1 MESWT
6 IDLLEKKK
14 IILKVLYYTHTQKCL
29 HKDTKNN
36 LLFWCYLA
44 FFFFFFKFI
53 EPYTSFDHSHH
64 SWSSYALDDYINCFI

>member
-36 LLFWCYLA
+36 LLFWCYSA
-44 FFFFFFKFI
+44 FAFLDFFYLLNHI
-53 EPYTSFDHSHH
+53 LHLIIAIIVGLHMH
-64 SWSSYALDDYINCFI
+64 